1 MATLHLKS
9 INKSFGTTQVLHDI
23 DLEINDKEFVV
34 FVGPSGCG
42 KSTLLRIISGLEE
55 ASNGAIYIDGADVS
69 EAHPVD
75 RGISMVFQS
84 YALYPHLSVYE
95 NIAFPLRVQKQSKE
109 EIDRQVMEAARILQL
124 ESRLEF
130 KPGELS
136 GGQRQRVAIGRS
148 IVRKPK
154 IFLFDEPLSNL
165 DAALRGDMRVELST
179 LHKDLDA
186 TMVYVTHDQIEAMT
200 MADRI
205 VVLNGGKVEQFDTPM
220 ALYHKPKTK
229 FVAAF
234 IGQPSMNFVQA
245 EVTGISEDGL
255 EVCLAGGATMLLPV
269 ETEGAKLG
277 DSVEVGVRPEHVSYT
292 PENGAIKIKIDI
304 LERLGGVSITYGKV
318 EGCEKF
324 CAALDG
330 EALISEG
337 QTIAVSVAP
346 ANCHVFAAD
355 GRAYARRQ
363 VPDLV

>member
-1 MATLHLKS
+1 MATLDLKN
-9 INKSFGTTQVLHDI
+9 INKSFGATQVLFDI
-23 DLEINDKEFVV
+23 DLEIKDKEFVV

-42 KSTLLRIISGLEE
+42 KSTLLRIISGLEL
-55 ASNGAIYIDGADVS
+55 ATDGAVIINGADVS
-69 EAHPVD
+69 DEHPVD

-109 EIDRQVMEAARILQL
+109 DIDRQVMDAARILKL
-124 ESRLEF
+124 EERLQF

-179 LHKDLDA
+179 LHKNLDA

-205 VVLNGGKVEQFDTPM
+205 VVLNAGRVEQFDTPL
-220 ALYHKPKTK
+220 ALYHQPKTK
-229 FVAAF
+229 FVASF
-234 IGQPSMNFVQA
+234 IGQPSMNFIA
-245 EVTGISEDGL
+245 ATVTGISADGL
-255 EVCLAGGATMLLPV
+255 DLKLAGDVKMVLPV
-269 ETEGAKLG
+269 ATDGISKGDKL
-277 DSVEVGVRPEHVSYT
+277 EVGMRPEHIRYAPKDGNLS
-292 PENGAIKIKIDI
+292 IKINI
-304 LERLGGVSITYGKV
+304 LERLGGVSITYGSV
-318 EGCEKF
+318 AGCEKF

-330 EALISEG
+330 EAAIAEGDTISLK
-337 QTIAVSVAP
+337 VDP
-346 ANCHVFAAD
+346 ADCHVFTASGDAL
-355 GRAYARRQ
+355 ARQ
-363 VPDLV
+363 KLPELV